1 MGFEGRTGVAIVGGG
16 FYGAFVATEIKTV
29 QPSLDVTI
37 IEKNSELFGKASNTH
52 QGRFHKGYL
61 QSADQNLAIEC
72 AENAGRFYEEFGEA
86 VDNEVLSLY
95 GIHQDS
101 EISPEEYVAF
111 CNRLQLPLRE
121 IPRPP
126 HIFGEPIVAAF
137 ETQEKTF
144 NSAKLK
150 DIFIRRMDRQGVKVV
165 SNFDV
170 DRVTTTSSGLEVVS
184 GDRVIKADTVFN
196 VTFADIN
203 GINERSGLPKIPLRH
218 DTFLHFVLDLPQQ
231 YEQTA
236 ASVIRGSYAMVLPS
250 TFRHGHILVSDRH
263 SRMASTTI
271 DRPSVEVKP
280 EEAYTIYQ
288 RAKEETTRYM
298 PILGDARYRDYTL
311 GTRSAYF
318 NKDPRAYT
326 SKAMVF
332 ENYGGLENY
341 HTVLG
346 GKVSCVF
353 DIRES
358 IRRSV
363 R

>member
-1 MGFEGRTGVAIVGGG
+1 MNFERHTDVAIIGGG
-16 FYGAFVATEIKTV
+16 FYGAFVANEIKTV
-29 QPSLDVTI
+29 QPNLDVTI
-37 IEKNSELFGKASNTH
+37 LEKKSELFGEASNTH

-61 QSADQNLAIEC
+61 QSADQGLAIEC
-72 AENAGRFYEEFGEA
+72 ADNAKKFYDEYGEA
-86 VDNEVLSLY
+86 VDNEVKSLY
-95 GIHQDS
+95 GIHQGS
-101 EISPEEYVAF
+101 EISPDEYVAF

-144 NSAKLK
+144 NSGKLK
-150 DIFIRRMDRQGVKVV
+150 DILTRRMDTQGVKVV

-170 DRVTTTSSGLEVVS
+170 NRVTTTSSGLAVVS
-184 GDRVIKADTVFN
+184 GDRVINADRVFN
-196 VTFADIN
+196 VTFADTN

-231 YEQTA
+231 YKQTA
-236 ASVIRGSYAMVLPS
+236 ASVIRGPYAMMLPS
-250 TFRHGHILVSDRH
+250 SYRDGHILVSDRH
-263 SRMASTTI
+263 SRIASTTI
-271 DRPSVEVKP
+271 DKPTVEVSP

-288 RAKEETTRYM
+288 QAKEETTGYM
-298 PILGDARYRDYTL
+298 PMLHNANYRDYTL

-318 NKDPRAYT
+318 NGDPRAYT

-332 ENYGGLENY
+332 ENYGGVANY

-353 DIRES
+353 DVRES
-358 IRRSV
+358 IRQNV